1 MALDGTQVP
10 LLNGDNAGVQVD
22 HPYSALLKYAKC
34 LKGDKPKLQK
44 MVQVAEAPRSS
55 SS

>member
-1 MALDGTQVP
+1 MMFE
-10 LLNGDNAGVQVD
+10 QVD

-44 MVQVAEAPRSS
+44 MVGFIIYTHFTTLSNNESLLHS
-55 SS
+55 TG